1 MELNHIVDGGDNLQC
16 TVATNILNKWL
27 RTAVKGWSS
36 CTGLGGKIAAF
47 TKCYPALTLLL
58 SPVADRRSSG
68 SGATE
73 CVLLFFA
80 VSANANCDGERGYRD
95 REVLKMIPGLNK
107 ITISTKDYVHKSHI
121 LCSSSS

>member
-1 MELNHIVDGGDNLQC
+1 MELHHVVDGGDNLQC
-16 TVATNILNKWL
+16 TVATNILNKW
-27 RTAVKGWSS
+27 SS
-36 CTGLGGKIAAF
+36 STGLGGKIAAF
-47 TKCYPALTLLL
+47 TKYYPALTLLL
-58 SPVADRRSSG
+58 GPVADRRSSG

-121 LCSSSS
+121 LCSSFS